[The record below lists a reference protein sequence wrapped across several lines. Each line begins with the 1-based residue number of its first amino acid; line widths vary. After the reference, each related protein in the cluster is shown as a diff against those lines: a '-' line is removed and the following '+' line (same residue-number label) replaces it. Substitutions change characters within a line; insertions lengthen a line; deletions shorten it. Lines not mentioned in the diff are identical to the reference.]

1 MSRSLGGPV
10 PRDTRS
16 TTSALGD
23 VWLTRGGN
31 IPHRRR
37 RRKRHR
43 TRMAFDPPHR
53 GGYDRRMLA
62 EALGTGLELVGGWLD
77 CGRSVARRIGAQVV
91 DPLARLAGL
100 GPAPHAPTGDP
111 PPADQPGGGEAAPQ
125 FQAEE
130 AKYYLGP
137 PRTPAARYAAR
148 HPVSGHGGALGR
160 DRGRSR
166 ARERPRLGRDPARG
180 RGARERRRGE
190 RGPLPLERR
199 PRAADGALTP
209 PAPRA
214 MPPASLAFV
223 LHAHLPFVRHPAHE
237 DFLEERWLAEA
248 ITETYIP
255 LLEVLGALE
264 RDRVPTRLTLSLSPP
279 LLAMLADHLLR
290 GRYLRHLDRLVELA
304 EKEERRTRADERF
317 HRVAEM
323 YLARFCR
330 ARTIFL
336 EDWGQDL
343 IAAFRS
349 YQERGLLEIIT
360 CAATHGF
367 LPLLAVT
374 PGAVRA
380 QVEVAVA
387 EHRRFFARSP
397 EGFWLPECA
406 YEPGLDAEL
415 ARVGVRYFFV
425 DTHGIAHATP
435 RPVYGVYAP
444 IACDSGVAAFGR
456 DPDSS
461 KQVWSAEEGYPGDF
475 WYRDFYRDIGFDLDY
490 DYVRP
495 YLPPTGQR
503 ILTGLKY
510 HRITGK
516 TDVKAPYEP
525 ERARERL
532 EAHAAHF
539 VAGRV
544 RQAAWLA
551 RAMDRPPLIVRPYD
565 AELFGHWWF
574 EGPWWLQA
582 VLRRLAV
589 TPELRAGT
597 PGDDLA
603 RHPTVQRA
611 TPAASTWGWK
621 GYNEVWLAGEN
632 DWLYRHLHATADRLH
647 ALCRSYPSADERTRR
662 ALTQALRELFL
673 AQASD
678 WAFMMSRA
686 TTVEYA
692 VRRSLD
698 HLLRCQ
704 ELCAQVERG
713 AVDDLRLAALEDTDN
728 LFPTLDYRVFV

>member
-1 MSRSLGGPV
+1 
-10 PRDTRS
+10 
-16 TTSALGD
+16 
-23 VWLTRGGN
+23 
-31 IPHRRR
+31 
-37 RRKRHR
+37 
-43 TRMAFDPPHR
+43 
-53 GGYDRRMLA
+53 
-62 EALGTGLELVGGWLD
+62 
-77 CGRSVARRIGAQVV
+77 
-91 DPLARLAGL
+91 
-100 GPAPHAPTGDP
+100 
-111 PPADQPGGGEAAPQ
+111 
-125 FQAEE
+125 
-130 AKYYLGP
+130 
-137 PRTPAARYAAR
+137 
-148 HPVSGHGGALGR
+148 
-160 DRGRSR
+160 
-166 ARERPRLGRDPARG
+166 
-180 RGARERRRGE
+180 
-190 RGPLPLERR
+190 
-199 PRAADGALTP
+199 
-209 PAPRA
+209 

-532 EAHAAHF
+532 EA
-539 VAGRV
+539 
-544 RQAAWLA
+544 
-551 RAMDRPPLIVRPYD
+551 
-565 AELFGHWWF
+565 
-574 EGPWWLQA
+574 
-582 VLRRLAV
+582 VLRRLAA

>member
-1 MSRSLGGPV
+1 M
-10 PRDTRS
+10 
-16 TTSALGD
+16 
-23 VWLTRGGN
+23 
-31 IPHRRR
+31 
-37 RRKRHR
+37 
-43 TRMAFDPPHR
+43 
-53 GGYDRRMLA
+53 
-62 EALGTGLELVGGWLD
+62 
-77 CGRSVARRIGAQVV
+77 
-91 DPLARLAGL
+91 
-100 GPAPHAPTGDP
+100 
-111 PPADQPGGGEAAPQ
+111 PQ
-125 FQAEE
+125 
-130 AKYYLGP
+130 
-137 PRTPAARYAAR
+137 
-148 HPVSGHGGALGR
+148 
-160 DRGRSR
+160 
-166 ARERPRLGRDPARG
+166 
-180 RGARERRRGE
+180 
-190 RGPLPLERR
+190 
-199 PRAADGALTP
+199 
-209 PAPRA
+209 
-214 MPPASLAFV
+214 ASLAFV

-255 LLEVLGALE
+255 LLEMLGALE
-264 RDRVPTRLTLSLSPP
+264 RDRVPARLTLSLSPP

-290 GRYLRHLDRLVELA
+290 TRYLRHLDRLVELA

-336 EDWGQDL
+336 EEWGGDL

-387 EHRRFFARSP
+387 EYRRFLGRTP

-415 ARVGVRYFFV
+415 ARLGVRYFFV

-444 IACDSGVAAFGR
+444 VACDSGVAAFGR

-461 KQVWSAEEGYPGDF
+461 KQVWSAEEGYPGDS

-495 YLPPTGQR
+495 YLPPTG
-503 ILTGLKY
+503 
-510 HRITGK
+510 
-516 TDVKAPYEP
+516 
-525 ERARERL
+525 
-532 EAHAAHF
+532 
-539 VAGRV
+539 
-544 RQAAWLA
+544 
-551 RAMDRPPLIVRPYD
+551 
-565 AELFGHWWF
+565 
-574 EGPWWLQA
+574 
-582 VLRRLAV
+582 
-589 TPELRAGT
+589 
-597 PGDDLA
+597 
-603 RHPTVQRA
+603 QRA

>member
-1 MSRSLGGPV
+1 
-10 PRDTRS
+10 
-16 TTSALGD
+16 
-23 VWLTRGGN
+23 
-31 IPHRRR
+31 
-37 RRKRHR
+37 
-43 TRMAFDPPHR
+43 
-53 GGYDRRMLA
+53 
-62 EALGTGLELVGGWLD
+62 
-77 CGRSVARRIGAQVV
+77 
-91 DPLARLAGL
+91 
-100 GPAPHAPTGDP
+100 
-111 PPADQPGGGEAAPQ
+111 
-125 FQAEE
+125 
-130 AKYYLGP
+130 
-137 PRTPAARYAAR
+137 
-148 HPVSGHGGALGR
+148 
-160 DRGRSR
+160 
-166 ARERPRLGRDPARG
+166 
-180 RGARERRRGE
+180 
-190 RGPLPLERR
+190 
-199 PRAADGALTP
+199 
-209 PAPRA
+209 
-214 MPPASLAFV
+214 
-223 LHAHLPFVRHPAHE
+223 
-237 DFLEERWLAEA
+237 
-248 ITETYIP
+248 
-255 LLEVLGALE
+255 
-264 RDRVPTRLTLSLSPP
+264 
-279 LLAMLADHLLR
+279 
-290 GRYLRHLDRLVELA
+290 
-304 EKEERRTRADERF
+304 
-317 HRVAEM
+317 
-323 YLARFCR
+323 
-330 ARTIFL
+330 
-336 EDWGQDL
+336 
-343 IAAFRS
+343 
-349 YQERGLLEIIT
+349 
-360 CAATHGF
+360 
-367 LPLLAVT
+367 
-374 PGAVRA
+374 
-380 QVEVAVA
+380 
-387 EHRRFFARSP
+387 
-397 EGFWLPECA
+397 
-406 YEPGLDAEL
+406 
-415 ARVGVRYFFV
+415 
-425 DTHGIAHATP
+425 
-435 RPVYGVYAP
+435 VYGVYAP

-544 RQAAWLA
+544 HQAAWLA
-551 RAMDRPPLIVRPYD
+551 RAMDRPPIIVCPYD

-574 EGPWWLQA
+574 EGPWWLEA

-713 AVDDLRLAALEDTDN
+713 AVDDLRLAVLEDTDN
-728 LFPTLDYRVFV
+728 LVPTLDYRVFV

>member
-1 MSRSLGGPV
+1 MS
-10 PRDTRS
+10 
-16 TTSALGD
+16 
-23 VWLTRGGN
+23 
-31 IPHRRR
+31 
-37 RRKRHR
+37 
-43 TRMAFDPPHR
+43 
-53 GGYDRRMLA
+53 
-62 EALGTGLELVGGWLD
+62 
-77 CGRSVARRIGAQVV
+77 Q
-91 DPLARLAGL
+91 
-100 GPAPHAPTGDP
+100 
-111 PPADQPGGGEAAPQ
+111 
-125 FQAEE
+125 
-130 AKYYLGP
+130 
-137 PRTPAARYAAR
+137 
-148 HPVSGHGGALGR
+148 
-160 DRGRSR
+160 
-166 ARERPRLGRDPARG
+166 
-180 RGARERRRGE
+180 
-190 RGPLPLERR
+190 
-199 PRAADGALTP
+199 
-209 PAPRA
+209 
-214 MPPASLAFV
+214 ASLAFV

-255 LLEVLGALE
+255 LLEMLGALE
-264 RDRVPTRLTLSLSPP
+264 RDRVPARLTLSLSPP

-290 GRYLRHLDRLVELA
+290 TRYLRHLDRLVELA
-304 EKEERRTRADERF
+304 EKEERRTRARERF
-317 HRVAEM
+317 HRGAEM

-330 ARTIFL
+330 ARSIL
-336 EDWGQDL
+336 RAEWGGAL
-343 IAAFRS
+343 IAALRL
-349 YQERGLLEIIT
+349 YRERRLLE
-360 CAATHGF
+360 
-367 LPLLAVT
+367 
-374 PGAVRA
+374 
-380 QVEVAVA
+380 
-387 EHRRFFARSP
+387 
-397 EGFWLPECA
+397 
-406 YEPGLDAEL
+406 
-415 ARVGVRYFFV
+415 
-425 DTHGIAHATP
+425 
-435 RPVYGVYAP
+435 P
-444 IACDSGVAAFGR
+444 IAGDSGVAAVGG

-516 TDVKAPYEP
+516 TDVKEPYEP

-539 VAGRV
+539 VEARV
-544 RQAAWLA
+544 HQVAWLA
-551 RAMDRPPLIVRPYD
+551 RAMDRPPIIVCPYD

-574 EGPWWLQA
+574 EGPWWLEA
-582 VLRRLAV
+582 VLRRLAA

-692 VRRSLD
+692 LRRSLV
-698 HLLRCQ
+698 HLLC
-704 ELCAQVERG
+704 
-713 AVDDLRLAALEDTDN
+713 
-728 LFPTLDYRVFV
+728 

>member
-1 MSRSLGGPV
+1 M
-10 PRDTRS
+10 
-16 TTSALGD
+16 
-23 VWLTRGGN
+23 
-31 IPHRRR
+31 
-37 RRKRHR
+37 
-43 TRMAFDPPHR
+43 
-53 GGYDRRMLA
+53 
-62 EALGTGLELVGGWLD
+62 
-77 CGRSVARRIGAQVV
+77 
-91 DPLARLAGL
+91 
-100 GPAPHAPTGDP
+100 
-111 PPADQPGGGEAAPQ
+111 PQ
-125 FQAEE
+125 
-130 AKYYLGP
+130 
-137 PRTPAARYAAR
+137 
-148 HPVSGHGGALGR
+148 
-160 DRGRSR
+160 
-166 ARERPRLGRDPARG
+166 
-180 RGARERRRGE
+180 
-190 RGPLPLERR
+190 
-199 PRAADGALTP
+199 
-209 PAPRA
+209 
-214 MPPASLAFV
+214 ASLAFV

-279 LLAMLADHLLR
+279 LLAMLADPLLR

-304 EKEERRTRADERF
+304 EKEERRTRTDERF

-425 DTHGIAHATP
+425 DTHGIALATP

-510 HRITGK
+510 HRQDRREGALRARACPRAARGARGALRRGPRPPGGLAGARHGSAA
-516 TDVKAPYEP
+516 DHRLPLRRRALRALVVRGAVVARGGAPP
-525 ERARERL
+525 PRRHARAARRDPGRRPRPPPDRAARHAGRLHLGLEGLQRSLARGRERL
-532 EAHAAHF
+532 A
-539 VAGRV
+539 
-544 RQAAWLA
+544 L
-551 RAMDRPPLIVRPYD
+551 PPPPR
-565 AELFGHWWF
+565 HR
-574 EGPWWLQA
+574 GPS
-582 VLRRLAV
+582 
-589 TPELRAGT
+589 P
-597 PGDDLA
+597 
-603 RHPTVQRA
+603 
-611 TPAASTWGWK
+611 
-621 GYNEVWLAGEN
+621 
-632 DWLYRHLHATADRLH
+632 
-647 ALCRSYPSADERTRR
+647 R
-662 ALTQALRELFL
+662 ALSELP
-673 AQASD
+673 
-678 WAFMMSRA
+678 
-686 TTVEYA
+686 
-692 VRRSLD
+692 
-698 HLLRCQ
+698 
-704 ELCAQVERG
+704 ER
-713 AVDDLRLAALEDTDN
+713 
-728 LFPTLDYRVFV
+728 